1 METCM
6 HGWVQ
11 TFFIFYFL
19 LALFERNVIFS
30 PFFSGLLS
38 TTGKPFKCVGIFRC
52 GCLTCFF
59 VFFFRLLLRS
69 PTTVITAS
77 NHRAHPKPRR
87 APFSLVS
94 GVSAKVV
101 RRAKLPQLIWNSCV
115 LVLFRLVLYVARVIR
130 NLPVLYKLNAADR
143 ESRKREN
150 LENGDRYKNL

>member
-11 TFFIFYFL
+11 TFFFKFFCWRCSKGMLFFPPSFPAYYRRLGNHSSALEYFGAVVWL
-19 LALFERNVIFS
+19 
-30 PFFSGLLS
+30 
-38 TTGKPFKCVGIFRC
+38 
-52 GCLTCFF
+52 